1 MAELKYSSNGR
12 LLFTKEMKKEYTLLM
27 PMMLPIHF
35 GFLKNIFQLHGFNA
49 ELLDTIG
56 HDIIEEGLRDVHN
69 DICYPAILTIGQ
81 LMSALKSG
89 KYDLNKTAL
98 IMSQTG
104 GGCRASNY
112 IHLIRKTLKNHHL
125 NEIPVLS
132 FNVVGLEKNPG
143 FKMTPKMI
151 SQFFYAIVYGDLLM
165 WLSNQTRPYEVNKGD
180 TQKVLE
186 KWTDEINHQI
196 KSSKSFLPKVAK
208 INFDNIVKDF
218 AAIELIPS
226 SKVKVGIVGEIY
238 IKYAAL
244 GNNNLEEFLQNED
257 VEVVVPALL
266 DFLLYSSYNVI
277 TDYNLY
283 KRGYFLA
290 KGMKLALKIIYSL
303 QNKVTASIKTHSS
316 FRPMQS
322 FDHIRELV
330 QKYISLG
337 TKMGEG
343 WLLTAEMLEL
353 IDSGV
358 ENIICTQP
366 FGCLPNHIVGKG
378 MIRTIKK
385 NHPYSNIVAI
395 DYDAGATKIN
405 QENRIKLMLSTAKK
419 NLEEQSKNILSSD
432 SGETKHSVQHAV

>member
-1 MAELKYSSNGR
+1 MAQLKYNSNGR
-12 LLFTKEMKKEYTLLM
+12 LLFTKEMKKDYTLLM

-35 GFLKNIFQLHGFNA
+35 GFLKNIFELHGFHA
-49 ELLDTIG
+49 QLLDTTG
-56 HDIIEEGLRDVHN
+56 HDVIEEGLKDVHN
-69 DICYPAILTIGQ
+69 DICYPAILTTGQ
-81 LMSALKSG
+81 LMNALKSG
-89 KYDLNKTAL
+89 KYDMNKTAL

-125 NEIPVLS
+125 NHIPVLS

-151 SQFFYAIVYGDLLM
+151 SQFFYAVMYGDILM
-165 WLSNQTRPYEVNKGD
+165 WLSNQTRPYEAHEGD
-180 TQKVLE
+180 TQKMLD
-186 KWTDEINHQI
+186 KWINDINEQM
-196 KSSKSFLPKVAK
+196 KSSKSFLPRKAKV
-208 INFDNIVKDF
+208 NFDHIVQDF
-218 AAIELIPS
+218 AAIELIPT

-244 GNNNLEEFLQNED
+244 GNNNLEEFLHNED

-266 DFLLYSSYNVI
+266 DFLLYSLSNVI
-277 TDYNLY
+277 TDYELY
-283 KRGYFLA
+283 KTGYFKA
-290 KGMKLALKIIYSL
+290 KIVKLGSKIIYSL
-303 QNKVTASIKTHSS
+303 QNKVTASIKTYSS

-322 FDHIRELV
+322 FEHIKELAREYV
-330 QKYISLG
+330 SLG
-337 TKMGEG
+337 SKMGEG

-378 MIRTIKK
+378 MIRAIKK

-405 QENRIKLMLSTAKK
+405 QENRIKLMLSTARK
-419 NLEEQSKNILSSD
+419 NLDDIASNKDNKKQSSK
-432 SGETKHSVQHAV
+432 QAV

>member
-1 MAELKYSSNGR
+1 MAQLKYNSNGR
-12 LLFTKEMKKEYTLLM
+12 LLFTKEMKKDYTLLM

-35 GFLKNIFQLHGFNA
+35 GFLKNIFELHGFHA
-49 ELLDTIG
+49 QLLDTTG
-56 HDIIEEGLRDVHN
+56 HDVIEEGLKDVHN
-69 DICYPAILTIGQ
+69 DICYPAILTTGQ
-81 LMSALKSG
+81 LMNALKSG
-89 KYDLNKTAL
+89 KYDMNKTAL

-125 NEIPVLS
+125 NHIPVLS

-151 SQFFYAIVYGDLLM
+151 SQFFYAVMYGDILM
-165 WLSNQTRPYEVNKGD
+165 WLSNQTRPYEAHEGD
-180 TQKVLE
+180 TQKMLD
-186 KWTDEINHQI
+186 KWINDINEQM
-196 KSSKSFLPKVAK
+196 KSSKSFLPRKAKV
-208 INFDNIVKDF
+208 NFDHIVQDF
-218 AAIELIPS
+218 AAIELIPT

-244 GNNNLEEFLQNED
+244 GNNNLEEFLHNED

-266 DFLLYSSYNVI
+266 DFLLYSLSNVI
-277 TDYNLY
+277 TDYELY
-283 KRGYFLA
+283 KTGYFKA
-290 KGMKLALKIIYSL
+290 KAVKLGFKVIYSL
-303 QNKVTASIKTHSS
+303 QNKVTTSIKTYSS

-322 FDHIRELV
+322 FEHIKELAREYV
-330 QKYISLG
+330 SLG
-337 TKMGEG
+337 SKMGEG

-378 MIRTIKK
+378 MIRAIKK

-405 QENRIKLMLSTAKK
+405 QENRIKLMLSTARK
-419 NLEEQSKNILSSD
+419 NLDDIASNKDNKKQSSK
-432 SGETKHSVQHAV
+432 QAV